1 MERCQAHIDHL
12 GNLMSISR
20 IYNAA
25 LRRPYRYLLHST
37 LPEEVWNTL
46 YTHWNK
52 CRAVL
57 LFNSSLL

>member
-25 LRRPYRYLLHST
+25 LRRPYRYLFT
-37 LPEEVWNTL
+37 LNLTRRGVEYTL
-46 YTHWNK
+46 Y
-52 CRAVL
+52 
-57 LFNSSLL
+57 SLE